1 MTSTKDTKA
10 GLDVILDTNFLIDLF
25 RFKLSFDDIEDVAG
39 RRCTFLISWQS
50 VNELKR
56 IKNKYAKVGLSFVNM
71 GKIKTVSAPGR
82 TADDAIMALLKSA
95 RKKKLIKK
103 TAVAT
108 NDAKLRK
115 RIKALDVRVI
125 YLRARKHL
133 EIIN

>member
-1 MTSTKDTKA
+1 MNSTKPTKA

-39 RRCTFLISWQS
+39 GRCTFLISWQS
-50 VNELKR
+50 VDELKR
-56 IKNKYAKVGLSFVNM
+56 IKNKYAKVGLSFIDM

-82 TADDAIMALLKSA
+82 TADDAIMALLKGA

>member
-1 MTSTKDTKA
+1 MNSTKPTKA

-39 RRCTFLISWQS
+39 GHCTFLISWQS
-50 VNELKR
+50 VDELKR
-56 IKNKYAKVGLSFVNM
+56 IKNKYAKVGLSFIDM
-71 GKIKTVSAPGR
+71 GKIRAVSAPGR
-82 TADDAIMALLKSA
+82 TADDAIMALLKGA
-95 RKKKLIKK
+95 KKKKVIKK

>member
-1 MTSTKDTKA
+1 MNSTKPTKA

-39 RRCTFLISWQS
+39 GRCTFLISWQS
-50 VNELKR
+50 VDELKR
-56 IKNKYAKVGLSFVNM
+56 IKNKYAKVGLSFIDM
-71 GKIKTVSAPGR
+71 GKIRAVSAPGR
-82 TADDAIMALLKSA
+82 TADDAIMALLKGA
-95 RKKKLIKK
+95 KKKKVIKK